1 MARVNVQRSIEMG
14 VLMFS
19 PVGPGGATLK
29 ISPPLVISQEAIEDS
44 QAAVAD
50 PVEEALQAGG
60 LRGETS

>member
-50 PVEEALQAGG
+50 PVEEAL
-60 LRGETS
+60 